1 MNALISLTL
10 ALALAATPSAPT
22 PTVPPEQREQP
33 PKPGKP
39 ADVKIPER
47 RELTLPNG
55 LQVTLAPYGN
65 MPKVDVQL
73 VVSTGNVH
81 EGPEQTWLADL
92 TGQMLPEGTT
102 TRSAEQLA
110 QEAAKMGGSL
120 EQNVTPDETSIGGT
134 VLSEF
139 APQLIALV
147 ADVVK
152 SPAFPAQDFE
162 RVRADALRNL
172 SIMRSQPQMLSQER
186 ILAATFPGHAY
197 GRMFPSEAQLKGYTV
212 QQVRDFH
219 EANFGAKRSHLYVVG
234 RFDEAAVEAA
244 VRQAFG
250 DWKEGP
256 GLTRNVPKPTMKRA
270 VHLIDRPG
278 SVQSALRVGLPVVDP
293 SHPDYIKLLVTNTLL
308 GGSFG
313 SRITRNIREAKGYTY
328 SPSSQLS
335 AYYRTNFWSEIAD
348 VTTNVTGPSLKEI
361 FGEVNRL
368 QAEPPSQAELD
379 AIKNYVVGT
388 FVLQNSQRGGIL
400 GRLRFMDLH
409 ELPDSYLEDYVK
421 NVMAV
426 TPEDV
431 QQMAKK
437 YLKDENMVVVI
448 TGDKK
453 AIEKQVKP
461 FGPLVVNPPK

>member
-1 MNALISLTL
+1 MNALI
-10 ALALAATPSAPT
+10 ALALSAALSATPTAAP
-22 PTVPPEQREQP
+22 EQP
-33 PKPGKP
+33 PAPGKP
-39 ADVKIPER
+39 ADIRIPQR
-47 RELTLPNG
+47 RELSLPNG

-73 VVSTGNVH
+73 VVATGNVH
-81 EGPEQTWLADL
+81 EGPQETWLADL
-92 TGQMLPEGTT
+92 TAQMLPEGSTQH
-102 TRSAEQLA
+102 SAEQLA
-110 QEAAKMGGSL
+110 QEAAKMGGAI
-120 EQNVTPDETSIGGT
+120 EQSVSPDETSVGGT

-139 APQLIALV
+139 APQLVRLV
-147 ADVVK
+147 AELVRH
-152 SPAFPAQDFE
+152 PAFPEQDFQ

-172 SIMRSQPQMLSQER
+172 SIARSQPQTLSQER
-186 ILAATFPGHAY
+186 FLAVTYPGHPY
-197 GRMFPSEAQLKGYTV
+197 GRMLPTEAQLQGYSV
-212 QQVRDFH
+212 QQVKDFY
-219 EANFGAKRSHLYVVG
+219 AKNFGAKRSHLYVVG
-234 RFDEAAVEAA
+234 RFDERAVEAA
-244 VRQAFG
+244 LREALG
-250 DWKEGP
+250 DWEPGP
-256 GLTRNVPKPTMKRA
+256 APVRNVPHPTVKRA
-270 VHLIDRPG
+270 VHVIDRPG

-293 SHPDYIKLLVTNTLL
+293 SNPDYIKLMVTNTLL

-328 SPSSQLS
+328 SPYSQLS
-335 AYYRTNFWSEIAD
+335 WRYRDTYWAEVAD

-368 QAEPPSQAELD
+368 QAQAPSKAELD

-388 FVLQNSQRGGIL
+388 FALGNSARGGIL
-400 GRLRFMDLH
+400 SRLRFMDLH

-431 QQMAKK
+431 QQMARK

-461 FGPLVVNPPK
+461 FGPVIVNPVR